1 MFAHEF
7 MRNALL
13 ASTGIALAAGL
24 AGYFLVLRG
33 QVFAADALSHVAF
46 TGGVA
51 ALAFGFNEL
60 FGLLVATVLAAVLL
74 NSLSV
79 ASRAG
84 DVEIGVFFALIL
96 GLGVLFISIYVSG
109 HSTSNSTGGVGVL
122 FGSVFGIS
130 AGQARTAV
138 FVSLGAVVSLL
149 AIARPLLFASVDS
162 AAAAAQ
168 GIRVGVLGPHPE
180 LFGSDPAPQLC
191 DDGRAL
197 RALPAFDRHPDH
209 AEGPLM
215 KAVVYDRYGPP
226 EVLRIADVERPVPKG
241 DEVLIKVHATTVN
254 RLDVHTREAN
264 RSSGLGFS
272 VLSRLVSGL
281 RTPRRRILG
290 SEFAGEVEAVGA
302 TVNEF
307 AVGDHVFGN
316 SGLRFGAHAEFM
328 CMRESARIAHMPA
341 GVSFGEAA
349 PITDGALNALTCL
362 TAADLRKGRRIL
374 IYGASGAIGTAGV
387 QLARHFDADV
397 TAVCSTKN
405 LELVKS
411 LGADWVIDYTK
422 EDFTKNGQTYHVI
435 FDAVGKHSFKRSR
448 DSLEPGGIYLP
459 TDGFENLFLA
469 LWTPRVGDKRVV
481 FQIPPRQTKQD
492 VLFLKQLVEAG
503 EFRPV
508 IDRTYALEDV
518 VEATRY
524 VETEQ
529 KTGNVGLT
537 V

>member
-1 MFAHEF
+1 
-7 MRNALL
+7 
-13 ASTGIALAAGL
+13 
-24 AGYFLVLRG
+24 
-33 QVFAADALSHVAF
+33 
-46 TGGVA
+46 
-51 ALAFGFNEL
+51 
-60 FGLLVATVLAAVLL
+60 
-74 NSLSV
+74 
-79 ASRAG
+79 
-84 DVEIGVFFALIL
+84 
-96 GLGVLFISIYVSG
+96 
-109 HSTSNSTGGVGVL
+109 
-122 FGSVFGIS
+122 
-130 AGQARTAV
+130 
-138 FVSLGAVVSLL
+138 
-149 AIARPLLFASVDS
+149 
-162 AAAAAQ
+162 
-168 GIRVGVLGPHPE
+168 
-180 LFGSDPAPQLC
+180 
-191 DDGRAL
+191 
-197 RALPAFDRHPDH
+197 
-209 AEGPLM
+209 M

-226 EVLRIADVERPVPKG
+226 EVLRIADVERPVPRE

-264 RSSGLGFS
+264 RKSGLAVS
-272 VLSRLVSGL
+272 VLSRMVSGL
-281 RTPRRRILG
+281 RGPRQPILG
-290 SEFAGEVEAVGA
+290 SEFAGEVEAAGA
-302 TVNEF
+302 AVQEF
-307 AVGDHVFGN
+307 AVGDRVFGN

-397 TAVCSTKN
+397 TAVCNTKN

-411 LGADWVIDYTK
+411 LGADRVIDYTQ

-435 FDAVGKHSFKRSR
+435 FDAVGKHSFKRSQG
-448 DSLEPGGIYLP
+448 SLEPGGMYLP
-459 TDGFENLFLA
+459 TDGFENLVLA
-469 LWTPRVGDKRVV
+469 LWTPRFGDKKVV

-503 EFRPV
+503 KFRPV

-529 KTGNVGLT
+529 KTGNVVLT